1 MILPTYKSL
10 EEKKSNFTVCKQ
22 IDDPNNLK
30 CYLEELERLPHIF
43 KKWGI
48 DRREPA
54 CIFRGVKEAKYK
66 LYTSAQRE
74 WIKGD
79 LSKKLG
85 EDGFA
90 DFVDRVLYQLK
101 KDTRLRNYLKT
112 RGIIQNDMFLLSLLQ
127 HYGAPTPLLDFT
139 YDREVALFFATREDE
154 KSQSDETRETTEID
168 EYFSIYAFHTGTGK
182 SVWLDDLG
190 NEFIERYENKRREV
204 DECWISLLQAKEDLG
219 SDYLKYIISNMSY
232 AWKLPLITPYNSDI
246 RGLHNGTLPANHSL
260 KVLPAIDDIKTSKI
274 FPDIKLSWENPNIIA
289 QKGCFVMNTDK
300 DKPLEVM
307 MGGLV
312 QCLDIHKSLVKDIR
326 KEYIHKAENEVI
338 PEIQDES
345 HPDFY
350 SIAVEASR
358 MFKEAPEDAPPIY
371 SDPVSFMKATYD
383 GHLPLGKSLQP
394 DLPDSKD

>member
-1 MILPTYKSL
+1 MELPTYKSL
-10 EEKKSNFTVCKQ
+10 EEKKSNFTFYKQ
-22 IDDPNNLK
+22 IDNPNNLK
-30 CYLEELERLPHIF
+30 YYLKELERLPHTF
-43 KKWGI
+43 KRWGI

-139 YDREVALFFATREDE
+139 YDREVALFFATRGDE
-154 KSQSDETRETTEID
+154 KSQSDKTRETIEID

-182 SVWLDDLG
+182 SVWLDDL
-190 NEFIERYENKRREV
+190 NIAFIEGYEV
-204 DECWISLLQAKEDLG
+204 DGYEVDGRWISLSQARDDLG
-219 SDYLKYIISNMSY
+219 TDYLKYIISISY
-232 AWKLPLITPYNSDI
+232 SWKVPLVTSYNSDI

-274 FPDIKLSWENPNIIA
+274 FPDVKLSWENPNIIA
-289 QKGCFVMNTDK
+289 QKGCFVMNTEK

-307 MGGLV
+307 MGGSV
-312 QCLDIHKSLVKDIR
+312 ACLDIHKSLVKEICN
-326 KEYIHKAENEVI
+326 KYIHKTENEVI
-338 PEIQDES
+338 PGIQDES

-350 SIAVEASR
+350 SIAGEAYK
-358 MFKEAPEDAPPIY
+358 MFKEAPEDAPLIY
-371 SDPVSFMKATYD
+371 SDPVSFIKATYD